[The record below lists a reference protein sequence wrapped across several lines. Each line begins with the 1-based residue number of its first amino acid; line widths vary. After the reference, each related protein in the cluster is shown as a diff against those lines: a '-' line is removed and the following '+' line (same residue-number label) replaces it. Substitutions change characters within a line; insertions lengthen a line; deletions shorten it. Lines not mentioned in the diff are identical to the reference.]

1 MEQQCLFCAIVGD
14 KIPSYKVYE
23 DNQFVAILDI
33 NPSNPGHLMLIP
45 KQHVVSIMELSDTD
59 MAKFFLVAR
68 GLSLAL
74 LEYGAKGINFL
85 YGMGEAAGQRTPH
98 AFMHIIPRYE
108 NDKVSLVWEPKKFS
122 EDDFKNQQQKILQ
135 IINNQKQQIQQYQ
148 QQQPQQYQQ
157 HQPHQSQQQQQQT
170 HQQNQQV
177 EQYPQ
182 QFHQPKQA
190 QPQQQQSIHAP
201 QHPVNRPQ
209 QTHPRQPHQQHPRQ
223 SHQQHPQQSQQPQQ
237 QSQQPQQQSSEK
249 KKKLEEMYRK
259 TGGYW

>member
-1 MEQQCLFCAIVGD
+1 MEQQCLFCAIIGD

-74 LEYGAKGINFL
+74 LEFGAKGINFL

-98 AFMHIIPRYE
+98 AFMHIMPRYE

-122 EDDFKNQQQKILQ
+122 EEDFKNQQQRIAQ
-135 IINNQKQQIQQYQ
+135 IIYSQKKQIQQPQTQQYQ
-148 QQQPQQYQQ
+148 QPQQHHQQTQHQQQPQA
-157 HQPHQSQQQQQQT
+157 
-170 HQQNQQV
+170 V
-177 EQYPQ
+177 EQYPK

-190 QPQQQQSIHAP
+190 QPQHQQSIHAP
-201 QHPVNRPQ
+201 QHPIQR
-209 QTHPRQPHQQHPRQ
+209 
-223 SHQQHPQQSQQPQQ
+223 PQQSQNQQ
-237 QSQQPQQQSSEK
+237 IQQTQQIQQPQTQQAPEK
-249 KKKLEEMYRK
+249 KKKPEEIYRR
-259 TGGYW
+259 TGGYYS

>member
-1 MEQQCLFCAIVGD
+1 MEQQCLFCAIIGD

-74 LEYGAKGINFL
+74 LEFGAKGINFL

-98 AFMHIIPRYE
+98 AFMHIMPRYE

-122 EDDFKNQQQKILQ
+122 EEDFKNQQQKIAQ
-135 IINNQKQQIQQYQ
+135 IIYSQKKQIQQPQTQQY

-157 HQPHQSQQQQQQT
+157 PQQPQQPQQQT
-170 HQQNQQV
+170 QQV
-177 EQYPQ
+177 EQYPK

-190 QPQQQQSIHAP
+190 QPQHQQSIHAP
-201 QHPVNRPQ
+201 QHPIQRPQ
-209 QTHPRQPHQQHPRQ
+209 QPQQIQR
-223 SHQQHPQQSQQPQQ
+223 PQQSQNQQ
-237 QSQQPQQQSSEK
+237 IQQPQTQHYPQNQQTPEK
-249 KKKLEEMYRK
+249 KKKPEEIYRR
-259 TGGYW
+259 TGGYYY